1 MHVDIGVAEYNIE
14 IGPSLIGPLIRELE
28 EDPDNNLIVIDKAVA
43 NHLKKIHA
51 NINGLNVIELT
62 AGKESKT
69 FYALTNIFSTMEKL
83 NIQKSDKLKKQEL
96 VYKILDEQAL
106 KPNDPK
112 APKKEDSSS
121 ENKVVATSNDNQ
133 KDSNSK
139 LERTNPSTNNPEKQ
153 ASNHPRNN
161 NNQYLLIRL

>member
-43 NHLKKIHA
+43 NHVKEIYG

-69 FYALTNIFSTMEKL
+69 FYAPIKSVEIPPLSNRST
-83 NIQKSDKLKKQEL
+83 SD
-96 VYKILDEQAL
+96 D
-106 KPNDPK
+106 D
-112 APKKEDSSS
+112 D
-121 ENKVVATSNDNQ
+121 
-133 KDSNSK
+133 
-139 LERTNPSTNNPEKQ
+139 
-153 ASNHPRNN
+153 
-161 NNQYLLIRL
+161 